1 MSPPKKLLKMMK
13 TNKLFIYIVLFF
25 ISANVLHANNDSI
38 YVKNLN
44 DCIKIGLENNFSLL
58 MVKNRQQVT
67 ENEATAA
74 NAGKLPTVSI
84 VGSYGADL
92 HTTENQQRATGD
104 ITKNAN
110 AYDDRFSIGLNV
122 DWTIFNGFYFST
134 NYKQLQLFKE
144 KGELETR
151 LAIEDY
157 LASLISEYYNLIQQ
171 NIRLENYRYA
181 MSLSKEKMRI
191 IEVRYSIGSYSRSDY
206 LQAKVDFNADS
217 TQFVKQKEVV
227 RSCQIRLNE
236 LMANK
241 EVMQPVLTADSTI
254 SVNTSLNYDELWEST
269 KDVNASLLIAH
280 KNVEVVEAEYKKIM
294 SRDYP
299 YVKFS
304 AGYGYS
310 SNKYQISAT
319 QSVRD
324 WGANAGIT
332 VGMTLFDG
340 NRRMQKQNAKLD
352 IDYANLEVENLKLN
366 LKATLNDLW
375 QAYVNNLQIVQMEN
389 QNLIAA
395 TENYEYANL
404 RYMKGDMSGFE
415 MREAQKSFLDAE
427 ERLLVAEYNTKLC
440 EISLMMLS
448 GNILFFVK

>member
-1 MSPPKKLLKMMK
+1 MK

-310 SNKYQISAT
+310 SNKYQLSAT

>member
-1 MSPPKKLLKMMK
+1 MK

-84 VGSYGADL
+84 VGSYGADI

>member
-1 MSPPKKLLKMMK
+1 MK

-310 SNKYQISAT
+310 SNKYQLSAT

-332 VGMTLFDG
+332 IGMTLFDG

>member
-1 MSPPKKLLKMMK
+1 MK

-58 MVKNRQQVT
+58 MVKNRQQFT

>member
-1 MSPPKKLLKMMK
+1 MKM
-13 TNKLFIYIVLFF
+13 NKIPLYIVLFF
-25 ISANVLHANNDSI
+25 ISVNVLQANNDSV
-38 YVKNLN
+38 YVKDLS

-67 ENEATAA
+67 ENKATAA

-92 HTTENQQRATGD
+92 HTNENQQRATGNV
-104 ITKNAN
+104 TKNSN

-134 NYKQLQLFKE
+134 NYEQLQLFKE

-241 EVMQPVLTADSTI
+241 EVMQPVLTVDSTI

-310 SNKYQISAT
+310 SNKYQLSAT

>member
-1 MSPPKKLLKMMK
+1 
-13 TNKLFIYIVLFF
+13 
-25 ISANVLHANNDSI
+25 
-38 YVKNLN
+38 
-44 DCIKIGLENNFSLL
+44 
-58 MVKNRQQVT
+58 
-67 ENEATAA
+67 
-74 NAGKLPTVSI
+74 
-84 VGSYGADL
+84 
-92 HTTENQQRATGD
+92 
-104 ITKNAN
+104 
-110 AYDDRFSIGLNV
+110 
-122 DWTIFNGFYFST
+122 
-134 NYKQLQLFKE
+134 
-144 KGELETR
+144 
-151 LAIEDY
+151 
-157 LASLISEYYNLIQQ
+157 
-171 NIRLENYRYA
+171 

-319 QSVRD
+319 QSDRD

>member
-1 MSPPKKLLKMMK
+1 MK

-104 ITKNAN
+104 ITQNAN

>member
-1 MSPPKKLLKMMK
+1 MK

-104 ITKNAN
+104 ITQNAN

-415 MREAQKSFLDAE
+415 MREAQKSLLDAE

>member
-1 MSPPKKLLKMMK
+1 MIK
-13 TNKLFIYIVLFF
+13 NKCFLYIVLLFTS
-25 ISANVLHANNDSI
+25 INVLQANNDSV
-38 YVKNLN
+38 YVKTLN
-44 DCIKIGLENNFSLL
+44 DCIQIGLENNFSLL

-67 ENEATAA
+67 ENKATAA

-84 VGSYGADL
+84 VGSYNTDL
-92 HTTENQQRATGD
+92 HTTETQQRASGN
-104 ITKNAN
+104 ITQNTNAFDN
-110 AYDDRFSIGLNV
+110 MFNVGLNF

-144 KGELETR
+144 KGEIETR

-157 LASLISEYYNLIQQ
+157 LATLISEYYNLIQQ

-236 LMANK
+236 LMSNK
-241 EVMQPVLTADSTI
+241 EVSEPVIIADTSI
-254 SVNTSLNYDELWEST
+254 FVNTTLNYDKLWEST
-269 KDVNASLLIAH
+269 KDVNSSLLIAY
-280 KNVEVVEAEYKKIM
+280 KNVDVVEAEYKKIM

-310 SNKYQISAT
+310 ANKYQLSAN
-319 QSVRD
+319 QSVKD

-332 VGMTLFDG
+332 IGMTLFDG
-340 NRRMQKQNAKLD
+340 KRKMDRQNAKLD
-352 IDYANLEVENLKLN
+352 IDYANLEVENLKLS

-415 MREAQKSFLDAE
+415 MREAQKSLLDAE
-427 ERLLVAEYNTKLC
+427 ERLLVAEYDTKLC

-448 GNILFFVK
+448 GNILYFVK

>member
-1 MSPPKKLLKMMK
+1 MK

>member
-1 MSPPKKLLKMMK
+1 MK
-13 TNKLFIYIVLFF
+13 TNKLFIYIILFF

-58 MVKNRQQVT
+58 MVKNRQQVA

-269 KDVNASLLIAH
+269 KDVNAPLLIAH

-310 SNKYQISAT
+310 SNKYQLSAT

-332 VGMTLFDG
+332 IGMTLFDG

>member
-1 MSPPKKLLKMMK
+1 MKM
-13 TNKLFIYIVLFF
+13 NKIPLYIVLFF
-25 ISANVLHANNDSI
+25 ISVNVLQANNDSV
-38 YVKNLN
+38 YVKDLS

-67 ENEATAA
+67 ENKATAA

-92 HTTENQQRATGD
+92 HTNENQQRATGN
-104 ITKNAN
+104 ITKNSN

-134 NYKQLQLFKE
+134 NYEQLQLFKE

-241 EVMQPVLTADSTI
+241 EVMQPVLTVDSTI

-310 SNKYQISAT
+310 SNKYQLSAT

>member
-1 MSPPKKLLKMMK
+1 MK

-241 EVMQPVLTADSTI
+241 EVMQPILTADSTI

>member
-1 MSPPKKLLKMMK
+1 MKM
-13 TNKLFIYIVLFF
+13 NKIPLYIVLFF
-25 ISANVLHANNDSI
+25 ISVNVLQANNDSV
-38 YVKNLN
+38 YVKDLS

-67 ENEATAA
+67 ENKATAA

-92 HTTENQQRATGD
+92 HTNENQQRATGN

-134 NYKQLQLFKE
+134 NYEQLQLFKE

-241 EVMQPVLTADSTI
+241 EVMQPVLTVDSTI

-310 SNKYQISAT
+310 SNKYQLSAT

>member
-1 MSPPKKLLKMMK
+1 MFLPKKLLKMMK
-13 TNKLFIYIVLFF
+13 MNKIPLYIVLFF
-25 ISANVLHANNDSI
+25 ISVNVLQANNDSV
-38 YVKNLN
+38 YVKDLS

-67 ENEATAA
+67 ENKATAA

-92 HTTENQQRATGD
+92 HTNENQQRATGN

-134 NYKQLQLFKE
+134 NYEQLQLFKE

-241 EVMQPVLTADSTI
+241 EVMQPVLTVDSTI

-310 SNKYQISAT
+310 SNKYQLSAT